1 MKAIADDELQD
12 MVSLNGGETAM
23 ELARPQKPGRS
34 QGFTL
39 YQYLTLE
46 M

>member
-1 MKAIADDELQD
+1 MKAIADELQE
-12 MVSLNGGETAM
+12 MVKFEWWGSAAL

-34 QGFTL
+34 QGLTL
-39 YQYLTLE
+39 YQYLTWE